1 MKTKRI
7 CWKNSIYGY
16 FDSNLQAWHNFGVGC
31 HQIVADCFCNTDGI
45 VNGDSLRGAEDS
57 GKGKQAPLI
66 SVSHAYYPYR
76 WNVLMDY
83 CYTTPTGNPNDKLRY
98 DLFVG

>member
-1 MKTKRI
+1 MKTKII
-7 CWKNSIYGY
+7 CWKNSIYGN

-31 HQIVADCFCNTDGI
+31 QQIVADCFCNTDGI

-66 SVSHAYYPYR
+66 SVSHAVQVECADGLLLHHSN
-76 WNVLMDY
+76 WES
-83 CYTTPTGNPNDKLRY
+83 
-98 DLFVG
+98 